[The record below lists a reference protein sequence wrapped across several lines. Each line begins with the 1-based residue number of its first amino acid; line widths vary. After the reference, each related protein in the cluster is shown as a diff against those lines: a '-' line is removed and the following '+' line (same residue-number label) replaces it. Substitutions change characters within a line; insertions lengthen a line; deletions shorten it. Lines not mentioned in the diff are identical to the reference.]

1 MPQGKTTTP
10 PPSPLK
16 CAVGGIGVSLALLPF
31 FARSAAAQ
39 EDIRVA
45 PDRGQTVM
53 ERSRPEVDPVG
64 VRLGSF
70 RLDASAA
77 VGVGYDDNLLG
88 TSTDRLGDG
97 FVEESARASLVS
109 DWTVHQLGVRA
120 GIVNRTYFNEGNFDW
135 TDWDASAFGRYD
147 FGGDT
152 SVNAAY
158 THSRLHL
165 APQSVDVQQAGL
177 AEPVPYNV
185 DQFDVGG
192 TTRFNRV
199 TLGLSATYA
208 MYRYDNVPGPGG
220 DVSIY
225 DYNSLILR
233 LDTGYEFVQ
242 GRSVTLGIR
251 YQDVKYQ
258 DSISRDRDSQTWAA
272 LAGFR
277 YDFDGVWAARI
288 AVGYAWRDYEGPQFK
303 SLGTPA
309 VEANVTWNAT
319 ALTTLNLTA
328 SRSIQESIRST
339 TASYVSNYAQLRVD
353 HELLRNVIL
362 SGWAGVGGQ
371 EYQQPTQRA
380 TDLIFGAQATWLMN
394 RHLALSLEYRYVDRV
409 SATGGLQEYDENLV
423 FLRLR
428 AAL

>member
-1 MPQGKTTTP
+1 MQAPRPFKR
-10 PPSPLK
+10 
-16 CAVGGIGVSLALLPF
+16 AAWGIGISLAMLPLC
-31 FARSAAAQ
+31 AGGALAQ
-39 EDIRVA
+39 EDIRVV

-53 ERSRPEVDPVG
+53 DRSRPEVDPVG
-64 VRLGSF
+64 VRIGSF
-70 RLDASAA
+70 RLDAAA
-77 VGVGYDDNLLG
+77 FAGVGYDDNLLG
-88 TSTDRLGDG
+88 TSTNKLGDG
-97 FVEESARASLVS
+97 FVEEGARASLVS

-199 TLGLSATYA
+199 TLGVSATYA

-220 DVSIY
+220 NVSIY
-225 DYNSLILR
+225 NYDALTLR

-242 GRSVTLGIR
+242 GRSITLGIR
-251 YQDVKYQ
+251 YQDLKYQ
-258 DSISRDRDSQTWAA
+258 DSVSSDRDSQTWAA

-288 AVGYAWRDYEGPQFK
+288 AIGYAWRDYDGPQFK

-319 ALTTLNLTA
+319 ALTTLNFTA
-328 SRSIQESIRST
+328 SRSIQESIRNT
-339 TASYVSNYAQLRVD
+339 TASYVSNYAQIRAD
-353 HELLRNVIL
+353 HELLRNVII
-362 SGWAGVGGQ
+362 SGWAGIGGQ

-394 RHLALSLEYRYVDRV
+394 RNLALSLEYRYVDRV
-409 SATGGLQEYDENLV
+409 SATGGLQEYDENV
-423 FLRLR
+423 VMLRLR